1 MQSFWGVD
9 MQIFKKKEKQ
19 EMPIFKGRKTMPT
32 IRCTDPGFKYVPAV
46 HTNLA
51 ATFERARRDMGV
63 AV

>member
-1 MQSFWGVD
+1 

-32 IRCTDPGFKYVPAV
+32 IRCTDPAFKYTPAV